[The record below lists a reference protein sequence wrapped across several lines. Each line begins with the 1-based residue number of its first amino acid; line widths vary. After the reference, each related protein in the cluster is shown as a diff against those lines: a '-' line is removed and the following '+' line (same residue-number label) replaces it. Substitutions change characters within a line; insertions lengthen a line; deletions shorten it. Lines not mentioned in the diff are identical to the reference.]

1 MTKLRWT
8 VLGVS
13 LMAAA
18 PAVAKAPPHVKIT
31 MEQAR
36 ATALQKVPGKIV
48 HEELEHEKG
57 RWIYSMEVRPAG
69 ETGKHVKEVNLDA
82 NSGEVVEISD
92 ENE

>member
-1 MTKLRWT
+1 MRKTWSI
-8 VLGVS
+8 VLGAMLTATV
-13 LMAAA
+13 
-18 PAVAKAPPHVKIT
+18 PALAKAPPHVKIT

-69 ETGKHVKEVNLDA
+69 ETGKHIKEVNLDA
-82 NSGEVVEISD
+82 NSGEVVEIAD

>member
-1 MTKLRWT
+1 MIKIGPI
-8 VLGVS
+8 VLAAT
-13 LMAAA
+13 LMATM
-18 PAVAKAPPHVKIT
+18 PALAKTPPHLKVT

-57 RWIYSMEVRPAG
+57 RWIYSIEVRPAG
-69 ETGKHVKEVNLDA
+69 ETGKHIREVNLDA
-82 NSGEVVEISD
+82 NSGDVVEIGD

>member
-1 MTKLRWT
+1 MTKIRSII
-8 VLGVS
+8 VGAA
-13 LMAAA
+13 LMASTSAL
-18 PAVAKAPPHVKIT
+18 AKTPPHVKIT

-82 NSGEVVEISD
+82 NSGEVVEIAD

>member
-1 MTKLRWT
+1 MIKIGPI
-8 VLGVS
+8 VLAAT
-13 LMAAA
+13 LMATM
-18 PAVAKAPPHVKIT
+18 PALAKTPPHLKVT

-57 RWIYSMEVRPAG
+57 RWIYSIEVRPAG
-69 ETGKHVKEVNLDA
+69 ETGKHIKEVNLDA
-82 NSGEVVEISD
+82 NSGDVVEIGD

>member
-1 MTKLRWT
+1 MKTT
-8 VLGVS
+8 HSIILGATL
-13 LMAAA
+13 LMAAV
-18 PAVAKAPPHVKIT
+18 PAWARPPHVKVT

-57 RWIYSMEVRPAG
+57 RWIYSIEVRPAG

-82 NSGEVVEISD
+82 NSGEVVEIAN

>member
-1 MTKLRWT
+1 MEKTRSII
-8 VLGVS
+8 LGATL
-13 LMAAA
+13 LMAAV
-18 PAVAKAPPHVKIT
+18 PASARSPHVKVS

-36 ATALQKVPGKIV
+36 ATALRNVPGKIV

-57 RWIYSMEVRPAG
+57 RWIYSIEVRPAG

-82 NSGEVVEISD
+82 NTGEVVEIAD